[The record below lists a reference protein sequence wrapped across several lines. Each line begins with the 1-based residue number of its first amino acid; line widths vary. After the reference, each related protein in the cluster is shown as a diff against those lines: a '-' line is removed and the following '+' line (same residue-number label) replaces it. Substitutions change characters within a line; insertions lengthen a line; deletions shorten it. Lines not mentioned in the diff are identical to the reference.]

1 MRQGGLIVLDN
12 MPQRGEVMDQEFQNE
27 SVLAIRHLNEFI
39 HRDQTVDALL
49 LPFADGVTLA
59 VKR

>member
-1 MRQGGLIVLDN
+1 
-12 MPQRGEVMDQEFQNE
+12 MDQEFQNE
-27 SVLAIRHLNEFI
+27 SVVAIRHLNEFI

>member
-27 SVLAIRHLNEFI
+27 SVVAIRHMNEFI

>member
-27 SVLAIRHLNEFI
+27 SVVAIRHLNEFI